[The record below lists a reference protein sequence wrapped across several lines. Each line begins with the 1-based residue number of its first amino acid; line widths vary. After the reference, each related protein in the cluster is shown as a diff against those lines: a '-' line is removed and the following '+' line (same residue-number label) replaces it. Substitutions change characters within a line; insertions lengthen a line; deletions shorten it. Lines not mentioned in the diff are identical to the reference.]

1 MERERALKSFD
12 KLLEIMDRL
21 REGCPWD
28 REQSMESLRPL
39 TIEET
44 YELSEAILHKDSANI
59 SKELGDL
66 LLHIVFYA
74 KIGDEQGS
82 FDISD
87 VIDSLC
93 DKLVYRHPHVF
104 GSTQVNG
111 SRDVIENWEQLK
123 GKEKSGNKS
132 LLSGVPESLPSLIKA
147 YRIQD
152 KARAV
157 GFDWDVREQVWDKV
171 KEEIGEFERELS
183 SLKSQPSLS
192 NSFEF
197 SEGGEGVAVEQEFG
211 DLLFSLVNAARLY
224 NINPDTALEM
234 TNKKFIKRFNFLED
248 KVIKS
253 GKSLKELS
261 LEQMEE
267 IWIEAKNFDKD
278 GRG

>member
-1 MERERALKSFD
+1 MKRERALKSFD

-171 KEEIGEFERELS
+171 KEEIGEFEREVIAS
-183 SLKSQPSLS
+183 ESQPLASKS
-192 NSFEF
+192 VEF
-197 SEGGEGVAVEQEFG
+197 SEGGEGGAVEQEFG

-234 TNKKFIKRFNFLED
+234 TNKKFIKRFNFLEE

-253 GKSLKELS
+253 GKLLKELS

-278 GRG
+278 GRE